1 MLKFMVVLVRKD
13 GMDQREFK
21 RYFKDVHEP
30 LAMRIAGLRRYVQNF
45 AVDDPHRKP
54 PAWDAIIELYFDDGE
69 QMEAAWATAEGKAS
83 TADLSAF
90 ADIERS
96 SLVSRRRRHNFLG
109 CLPVNTG

>member
-45 AVDDPHRKP
+45 AVEDPHRKP
-54 PAWDAIIELYFDDGE
+54 PAWDAIIELYFDDWE

-96 SLVSRRRRHNFLG
+96 SWSV
-109 CLPVNTG
+109 VDENTIL